1 MDLVV
6 RRIGNSLGVILPR
19 VLLDAWGLGEGG
31 KLKAGPGGIH
41 APRPAVNAQE
51 ALDRL
56 KRAIAFEVVRR
67 HSPGAIRRHSLANL
81 SRWKS
86 QGTWSTAYDEWRG
99 ILASRDDGELFK
111 AMLGADERANRLRQS
126 MPYAG
131 LLPREVVER
140 LNEEAT
146 R

>member
-1 MDLVV
+1 MDLVI

-19 VLLDAWGLGEGG
+19 MLLDAWGLGEGG
-31 KLKAGPGGIH
+31 KLKAGPGGIRP
-41 APRPAVNAQE
+41 PRSSLNAQE

-56 KRAIAFEVVRR
+56 KRAIAVEVVRR
-67 HSPGAIRRHSLANL
+67 HSPEEIRRHSMANL
-81 SRWKS
+81 ARWKS
-86 QGTWSTAYDEWRG
+86 QGAWSKAYDEWRE
-99 ILASRDDGELFK
+99 ILASDDDGELFK
-111 AMLGADERANRLRQS
+111 AMLGVDDRANRLRQS

-140 LNEEAT
+140 LNEEAS

>member
-1 MDLVV
+1 MDLVI

-19 VLLDAWGLGEGG
+19 VLLDAWGLGEGA

-41 APRPAVNAQE
+41 PDRSTLNAQE

-56 KRAIAFEVVRR
+56 KRAIAVEVVRR
-67 HSPGAIRRHSLANL
+67 HSPEDIRRHSLANL
-81 SRWKS
+81 ARWKS
-86 QGTWSTAYDEWRG
+86 KGAWSDAYEEWRG
-99 ILASRDDGELFK
+99 ILKTGDDGELFK
-111 AMLGADERANRLRQS
+111 AMLGVDERANRLRQS
-126 MPYAG
+126 TPYAG

-140 LNEEAT
+140 LNEEAS